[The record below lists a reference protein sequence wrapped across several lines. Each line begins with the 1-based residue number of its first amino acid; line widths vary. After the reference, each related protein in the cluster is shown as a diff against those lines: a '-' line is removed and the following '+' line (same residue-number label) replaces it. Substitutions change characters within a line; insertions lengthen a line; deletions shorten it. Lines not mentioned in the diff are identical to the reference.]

1 MPEDSE
7 LEQLKRRKLE
17 AMQKR
22 WVASARKKEKD
33 AENPKTT
40 LGRVLVGRGLE
51 VLNVAEQ
58 QYPKITPKIVEALAK
73 QISNGQLKGTVNG
86 EQLLWFFRRLGLN
99 VRLKT
104 RIRILEHGELKTIE
118 EKLRAK
124 LQ

>member
-7 LEQLKRRKLE
+7 LEQLKRRKLA

-22 WVASARKKEKD
+22 WKASVRRKEKE

-40 LGRVLVGRGLE
+40 LSRALVGRGLE

-58 QYPKITPKIVEALAK
+58 QYPKIIPKIVEALAK
-73 QISNGQLKGTVNG
+73 QISSGQLKGTVNG

-104 RIRILEHGELKTIE
+104 RIRILEHGELKSIE
-118 EKLRAK
+118 EKLRAR
-124 LQ
+124 L

>member
-17 AMQKR
+17 VMRKR
-22 WVASARKKEKD
+22 WMASARKKEKKS
-33 AENPKTT
+33 ENPKTT
-40 LGRVLVGRGLE
+40 LSRVLVGRGLE

-73 QISNGQLKGTVNG
+73 QISRGQLKGTVNG
-86 EQLLWFFRRLGLN
+86 EQLLWFFRRLGLD

>member
-17 AMQKR
+17 VMRKR
-22 WVASARKKEKD
+22 WMVSARKKEKKS
-33 AENPKTT
+33 ENPKTT
-40 LGRVLVGRGLE
+40 LSRVLVGRGLE

-58 QYPKITPKIVEALAK
+58 QYPQITPKIVEALAK
-73 QISNGQLKGTVNG
+73 QISRGQLKGTVNG

-99 VRLKT
+99 VKLKT